1 MKDFFKNF
9 SEKTFVNNRSERTF
23 VNGGMNFMTPTG
35 CLPFQQE
42 KKS

>member
-1 MKDFFKNF
+1 MKEFFKNF
-9 SEKTFVNNRSERTF
+9 SEKTFVNND
-23 VNGGMNFMTPTG
+23 MNFMTPTG

>member
-1 MKDFFKNF
+1 MKEFFKNF
-9 SEKTFVNNRSERTF
+9 SERTF